1 MVASD
6 WALSRDF
13 YHIKETIRVKLVHL
27 AAQPPA
33 ALHVPT
39 MLGELKFV
47 SPSRRMGA
55 KQTKRSANS
64 LLRTMDYSN
73 PALTNLLC
81 MKLLRQA

>member
-6 WALSRDF
+6 WALSRDI

-39 MLGELKFV
+39 THRGLKFV
-47 SPSRRMGA
+47 GPSRRMGV
-55 KQTKRSANS
+55 KQRERSANS
-64 LLRTMDYSN
+64 LLRTMDYRN